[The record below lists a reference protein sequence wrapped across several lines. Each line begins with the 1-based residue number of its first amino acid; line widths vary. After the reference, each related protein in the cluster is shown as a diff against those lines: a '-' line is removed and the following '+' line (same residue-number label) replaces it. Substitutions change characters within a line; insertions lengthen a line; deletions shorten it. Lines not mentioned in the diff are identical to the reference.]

1 MLGFETITKEHEPD
15 GATSPIIEPSGYLFS
30 SDTVNHGAKTLWSYF
45 GTIEAMPNELDYY
58 IAQMKAG
65 RLRIVLGPT
74 TPQTWTVDYRE
85 DSGGQF
91 LKRWYDDYTYEPY
104 EEVINE
110 DEVRGIIQ
118 RFGGGRIWG
127 ADVERAA
134 KKQSSEGDLEDVGER
149 GEGGEEAL

>member
-1 MLGFETITKEHEPD
+1 M
-15 GATSPIIEPSGYLFS
+15 S
-30 SDTVNHGAKTLWSYF
+30 
-45 GTIEAMPNELDYY
+45 NELDYY

-74 TPQTWTVDYRE
+74 TPQTWTVEYRGGKG
-85 DSGGQF
+85 DRGGQF

-104 EEVINE
+104 EEVISE
-110 DEVRGIIQ
+110 DEVRSIIQ

-134 KKQSSEGDLEDVGER
+134 KKQSMEGEQE
-149 GEGGEEAL
+149 ESGEEAT

>member
-1 MLGFETITKEHEPD
+1 M
-15 GATSPIIEPSGYLFS
+15 S
-30 SDTVNHGAKTLWSYF
+30 
-45 GTIEAMPNELDYY
+45 NELDYY

-74 TPQTWTVDYRE
+74 TPQTWTVEYRRGRG
-85 DSGGQF
+85 DKGGQF
-91 LKRWYDDYTYEPY
+91 WKRWYDDYTYEPY

-110 DEVRGIIQ
+110 DEVRSIIE

-134 KKQSSEGDLEDVGER
+134 KKQSREGDREDVGER
-149 GEGGEEAL
+149 GEEAL